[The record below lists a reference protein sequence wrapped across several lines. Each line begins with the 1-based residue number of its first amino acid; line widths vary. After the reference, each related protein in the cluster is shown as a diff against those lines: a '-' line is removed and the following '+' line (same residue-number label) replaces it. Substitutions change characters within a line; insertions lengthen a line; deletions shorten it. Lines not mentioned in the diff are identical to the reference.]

1 MFLRIKFVVIIFLL
15 TSCQADRDFLL
26 QDGKAVSF
34 GGAKGQWTIIN
45 YWAIWCAPCRHEIP
59 ELNRFALDY
68 ENEYLLLGVN
78 FDGAIGGELSKQTQE
93 LGIEFN
99 NLLEDPRVL
108 WELDRPNVLPETL
121 IIDEEGQLRHRL
133 VGPQDYESLVR
144 LLNEK
149 S

>member
-1 MFLRIKFVVIIFLL
+1 LKIKFIAILFLL
-15 TSCQADRDFLL
+15 TSCQIDRDFLL
-26 QDGKAVSF
+26 QNGEAVSF
-34 GGAKGQWTIIN
+34 GGAEGQWTIIN
-45 YWAIWCAPCRHEIP
+45 YWATWCAPCRHEIP

-68 ENEYLLLGVN
+68 EDQYLLLGVN
-78 FDGAIGGELSKQTQE
+78 FDGATEDELIKQTQD

-133 VGPQDYESLVR
+133 VGPQNYESLVR

-149 S
+149 R

>member
-1 MFLRIKFVVIIFLL
+1 MKTKFVAIFFLL
-15 TSCQADRDFLL
+15 TSCQTDRDFLL
-26 QDGKAVSF
+26 QDGSFVSF
-34 GGAKGQWTIIN
+34 GGDEGRWTIIN
-45 YWAIWCAPCRHEIP
+45 YWATWCAPCRHEIP
-59 ELNRFALDY
+59 ELNRFAADY
-68 ENEYLLLGVN
+68 EDEYLLLGVN
-78 FDGAIGGELSKQTQE
+78 FDGATEGELIKQTQE

-133 VGPQDYESLVR
+133 VGPQNYESLVR